1 MDDGVGRILQ
11 TLDELGLAENTLVV
25 YAADQG
31 WMGGQ
36 NGLWGMGD
44 HTRPLTAFD
53 WTMSIPLIL
62 RHPGQIPA
70 GKSTDHVVANYDL
83 YRTLLNHL
91 GLADKLPEQPPR
103 PGRDLLPLVR
113 GESINWRDEMY
124 YEFENVRAVRTEA
137 WKYIERFKQQP
148 NELYDL
154 KRDPEEL
161 NNLVDDPQL
170 AGQRAELKAKLDAF
184 YDRYADPQW
193 DLWRGGKSKTGL
205 MTVEL
210 FGKAAEKQ
218 RPQ

>member
-1 MDDGVGRILQ
+1 MGRVLE
-11 TLDELGLAENTLVV
+11 TLDRLKLADNTLVIFL
-25 YAADQG
+25 ADQG
-31 WMGGQ
+31 LSGGHS
-36 NGLWGMGD
+36 GFWGMGD

-83 YRTLLNHL
+83 YPTLLNHL

-124 YEFENVRAVRTEA
+124 YEFENVR
-137 WKYIERFKQQP
+137 
-148 NELYDL
+148 
-154 KRDPEEL
+154 
-161 NNLVDDPQL
+161 
-170 AGQRAELKAKLDAF
+170 ELKAKLDAF